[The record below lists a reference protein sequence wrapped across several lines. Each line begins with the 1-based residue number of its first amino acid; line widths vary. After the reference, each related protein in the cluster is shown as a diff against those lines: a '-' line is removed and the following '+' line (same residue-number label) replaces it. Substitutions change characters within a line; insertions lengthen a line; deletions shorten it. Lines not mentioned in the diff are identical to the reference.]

1 MDAGKMNSG
10 VEKSIRLTGT
20 QINYYF
26 HCRRQL
32 WYFTHDIRM
41 EPHSDTVFQGKLL
54 HEASY
59 EREKKE
65 IEINN
70 IKLDFFDIREGV
82 LHEIKK
88 SPSFS
93 HAHEWQVLYYLY
105 VLKQKGLQGISGCI
119 NYPKS
124 RTLVD
129 VNLTSEKETQLLKI
143 LNNIHN
149 IIEHPMPPDVQ
160 VKKSVCRKCSYYEFC
175 HI

>member
-1 MDAGKMNSG
+1 MDVGKMNSG

-70 IKLDFFDIREGV
+70 IKLDFLIFVRV
-82 LHEIKK
+82 CCTKLKNHLH
-88 SPSFS
+88 F
-93 HAHEWQVLYYLY
+93 HMRM
-105 VLKQKGLQGISGCI
+105 SGRF
-119 NYPKS
+119 Y
-124 RTLVD
+124 
-129 VNLTSEKETQLLKI
+129 
-143 LNNIHN
+143 
-149 IIEHPMPPDVQ
+149 IICM
-160 VKKSVCRKCSYYEFC
+160 Y
-175 HI
+175 

>member
-1 MDAGKMNSG
+1 MDVGKMSSTA
-10 VEKSIRLTGT
+10 EKSIRLTGT

-41 EPHSDTVFQGKLL
+41 ESSSDTVFQGKLL
-54 HEASY
+54 HKSHF

-70 IKLDFFDIREGV
+70 IKLDFFDIRDGV

-105 VLKQKGLQGISGCI
+105 ILKQKGIQGISGCI

-124 RTLVD
+124 RTVVD
-129 VNLTSEKETQLLKI
+129 VDLTPEKENQLLNI
-143 LNNIHN
+143 LNNIDK
-149 IIEHPMPPDVQ
+149 IIEHATPPDVRI
-160 VKKSVCRKCSYYEFC
+160 KNSICRKCSYFEFC
-175 HI
+175 FI